1 MRSNNVSDFTLTRET
16 QVQLMSAYLGPGLGP
31 GLHGCKSVGAR
42 ILATVQLLVFLGSFL
57 AFACTQ
63 QANAEFLLYIKETR
77 VGAGPAGEDIVNFLR
92 IEEGDVVFDKDQLA
106 TSDDFMDIKSDAL
119 SGHFEGR
126 WSFDE
131 FFFAF
136 TTLGENP
143 SSGLPAQVINIEFG
157 VTKETSENSR
167 LEVLATYKGSNGSI
181 EPTFL
186 QMFGGGNTS
195 QGDLDFTFVGSF
207 NHERNEE
214 FYTNDYVPES
224 DTGTEFVFIFKPVPD
239 LNGNYDILDGNDLEP
254 TMLIDGDSTY
264 SLTYGVLI
272 SNLENGER
280 FDTLSGMDYVLPE
293 PTSMVT
299 WAAVVGLAG
308 FTAKRRRKHCDK

>member
-16 QVQLMSAYLGPGLGP
+16 QMQLMSAYLGPGLGP

-214 FYTNDYVPES
+214 FYTNDYVPEA
-224 DTGTEFVFIFKPVPD
+224 TGSEFVFIFKPVPD
-239 LNGNYDILDGNDLEP
+239 VNGEYALLDNSSEP
-254 TMLIDGDSTY
+254 SMPIDGDSTY